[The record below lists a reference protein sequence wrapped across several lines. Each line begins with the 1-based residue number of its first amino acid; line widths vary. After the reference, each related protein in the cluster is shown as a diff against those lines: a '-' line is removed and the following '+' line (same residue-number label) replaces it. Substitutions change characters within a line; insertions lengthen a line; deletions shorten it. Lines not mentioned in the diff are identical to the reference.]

1 MALKTAMLLQK
12 VCCHTDNT
20 HKSNQSKLYNDILGA
35 CRSAIA
41 TALTDW
47 WANEYP
53 QNATTKAAQSNFGA
67 VDAFAFDI
75 IQPTDV
81 TVINATFIANISDGT
96 PGVFTYVSQ
105 AWIGIQANTSAFAT
119 NVNSSASSQRRLL
132 EDPFL
137 AVIDD
142 DDLGTSAA
150 AMSAVGLLEA
160 PHRQLLQSAQGDIS
174 ALETKLLALVAA
186 FYGASPCNNTV
197 VSEAYYNGRTPVL
210 NGDRPFAC
218 VNYSA
223 GASDNIDTY
232 LSSNSANWA
241 SLPLFHILVMNNR
254 PVIVRQSPAV
264 DVDRILAIDV
274 NYQTQQYA
282 ASQAS
287 WQQQLACL
295 NASIVNKRQLH
306 ELTALVEASLA
317 VEGQI
322 ADSEIAMALYEQLLA
337 ISNDTLPLPY
347 EQRQL
352 LLDLQLSEEGSPVCC
367 SFSAEQSMCL
377 PQCCQYLCTHVLGGA
392 STLHPACMHMP
403 DLGKSPAD
411 CYLIA

>member
-1 MALKTAMLLQK
+1 
-12 VCCHTDNT
+12 
-20 HKSNQSKLYNDILGA
+20 
-35 CRSAIA
+35 
-41 TALTDW
+41 
-47 WANEYP
+47 
-53 QNATTKAAQSNFGA
+53 
-67 VDAFAFDI
+67 
-75 IQPTDV
+75 
-81 TVINATFIANISDGT
+81 
-96 PGVFTYVSQ
+96 
-105 AWIGIQANTSAFAT
+105 
-119 NVNSSASSQRRLL
+119 
-132 EDPFL
+132 
-137 AVIDD
+137 
-142 DDLGTSAA
+142 
-150 AMSAVGLLEA
+150 MSAVPLLEG

-174 ALETKLLALVAA
+174 ALETKLLALVSA

-197 VSEAYYNGRTPVL
+197 VSEAYYGGRTPVL

-218 VNYSA
+218 VNYSV

-264 DVDRILAIDV
+264 DVDGILATEN

-322 ADSEIAMALYEQLLA
+322 ADSEIAIALYEQLLA
-337 ISNDTLPLPY
+337 MGNDTLPLPD

-352 LLDLQLSEEGSPVCC
+352 LLDLQVSEEGFPVCC
-367 SFSAEQSMCL
+367 IKCHTEDAPIAMLSIPVCI
-377 PQCCQYLCTHVLGGA
+377 CTMGSLQP
-392 STLHPACMHMP
+392 T
-403 DLGKSPAD
+403 
-411 CYLIA
+411 I

>member
-1 MALKTAMLLQK
+1 VT
-12 VCCHTDNT
+12 N
-20 HKSNQSKLYNDILGA
+20 
-35 CRSAIA
+35 
-41 TALTDW
+41 W

-53 QNATTKAAQSNFGA
+53 QNATAKAAQSNFGA
-67 VDAFAFDI
+67 VDAFAFGI

-105 AWIGIQANTSAFAT
+105 AWIGIQANTSA
-119 NVNSSASSQRRLL
+119 NVNSSASSRRRLL
-132 EDPFL
+132 EDPL
-137 AVIDD
+137 LPAAAA

-150 AMSAVGLLEA
+150 AMSAVGLLEG
-160 PHRQLLQSAQGDIS
+160 PHRQLLQSAQDDIS

-197 VSEAYYNGRTPVL
+197 VSDTYYNGRTPVL

-218 VNYSA
+218 VSYSV

-264 DVDRILAIDV
+264 DVDGILATDI

-317 VEGQI
+317 VEGQM
-322 ADSEIAMALYEQLLA
+322 ADSEIAIALYEQLLA

-352 LLDLQLSEEGSPVCC
+352 LLDLQLSEEGFPVCC
-367 SFSAEQSMCL
+367 SSAKRRMCL
-377 PQCCQYLCTHVLGGA
+377 SQCCQYLCAHVLRGVFNPP
-392 STLHPACMHMP
+392 SSLHAH
-403 DLGKSPAD
+403 A
-411 CYLIA
+411 

>member
-1 MALKTAMLLQK
+1 MHNHL
-12 VCCHTDNT
+12 
-20 HKSNQSKLYNDILGA
+20 LGA

-53 QNATTKAAQSNFGA
+53 QNATAKAAESNFGA
-67 VDAFAFDI
+67 VDAFAFGI

-81 TVINATFIANISDGT
+81 TVINATFIANISNGT

-119 NVNSSASSQRRLL
+119 NVNSSASSRRRLL
-132 EDPFL
+132 EDPIFPAANANNPDTST
-137 AVIDD
+137 AV
-142 DDLGTSAA
+142 TSAI
-150 AMSAVGLLEA
+150 GLFEG
-160 PHRQLLQSAQGDIS
+160 PRRHLLQSAQGDIS
-174 ALETKLLALVAA
+174 ALETKLLALVSA

-197 VSEAYYNGRTPVL
+197 VSEAYYDGRTPVL

-218 VNYSA
+218 VNYSVA
-223 GASDNIDTY
+223 ASDNIDTY

-264 DVDRILAIDV
+264 DVDGILAADI

-282 ASQAS
+282 AGQAS

-295 NASIVNKRQLH
+295 NASIVNQRQLH

-322 ADSEIAMALYEQLLA
+322 ADSEIAIALYEQLLA
-337 ISNDTLPLPY
+337 ISNDTLPLPH

-352 LLDLQLSEEGSPVCC
+352 LLGLQLSEEGFPVCC
-367 SFSAEQSMCL
+367 SSARGCAY
-377 PQCCQYLCTHVLGGA
+377 CNA
-392 STLHPACMHMP
+392 ANACMHMYVESAQP
-403 DLGKSPAD
+403 T
-411 CYLIA
+411 I

>member
-1 MALKTAMLLQK
+1 MSTLKTLPPRQHSPILELLMPLPLASSSPQMSPSSMPPSLL
-12 VCCHTDNT
+12 T
-20 HKSNQSKLYNDILGA
+20 
-35 CRSAIA
+35 SA
-41 TALTDW
+41 
-47 WANEYP
+47 
-53 QNATTKAAQSNFGA
+53 
-67 VDAFAFDI
+67 
-75 IQPTDV
+75 
-81 TVINATFIANISDGT
+81 

-119 NVNSSASSQRRLL
+119 NVNSSRRRLL
-132 EDPFL
+132 EDSFL
-137 AVIDD
+137 PAADANN
-142 DDLGTSAA
+142 LGTSAA
-150 AMSAVGLLEA
+150 AMSAFPLLEG

-174 ALETKLLALVAA
+174 ALETKLLALVSA

-197 VSEAYYNGRTPVL
+197 VSEAYYGGRTPVL

-218 VNYSA
+218 VNYSV

-264 DVDRILAIDV
+264 DVDGILATEN

-317 VEGQI
+317 VESQI
-322 ADSEIAMALYEQLLA
+322 ADSEIAIALYEQLLA

-352 LLDLQLSEEGSPVCC
+352 LLDLQLSEEGFPVCC
-367 SFSAEQSMCL
+367 SSAYCN
-377 PQCCQYLCTHVLGGA
+377 A
-392 STLHPACMHMP
+392 ANACMHM
-403 DLGKSPAD
+403 
-411 CYLIA
+411 Y

>member
-1 MALKTAMLLQK
+1 MT
-12 VCCHTDNT
+12 N
-20 HKSNQSKLYNDILGA
+20 
-35 CRSAIA
+35 
-41 TALTDW
+41 W

-53 QNATTKAAQSNFGA
+53 QNATAKAAQSNFGA
-67 VDAFAFDI
+67 VDAFAFGI

-119 NVNSSASSQRRLL
+119 NVNSSASSRRRLL
-132 EDPFL
+132 EDPL
-137 AVIDD
+137 LPAAAA

-150 AMSAVGLLEA
+150 AMSAVGLLEG
-160 PHRQLLQSAQGDIS
+160 PHRQLLQSAQDDIS

-197 VSEAYYNGRTPVL
+197 VSDTYYNGRTPVL

-218 VNYSA
+218 VSYSV

-241 SLPLFHILVMNNR
+241 SLPFFHILVMNNR

-264 DVDRILAIDV
+264 DVDGILATDI

-317 VEGQI
+317 VEGQM
-322 ADSEIAMALYEQLLA
+322 ADSEIAIALYEQLLA

-352 LLDLQLSEEGSPVCC
+352 LLDLQLSEEGFPVCC
-367 SFSAEQSMCL
+367 SSAKRRMCL
-377 PQCCQYLCTHVLGGA
+377 SQCCQYLCAHVLRGVFNPP
-392 STLHPACMHMP
+392 SSLHAH
-403 DLGKSPAD
+403 A
-411 CYLIA
+411 